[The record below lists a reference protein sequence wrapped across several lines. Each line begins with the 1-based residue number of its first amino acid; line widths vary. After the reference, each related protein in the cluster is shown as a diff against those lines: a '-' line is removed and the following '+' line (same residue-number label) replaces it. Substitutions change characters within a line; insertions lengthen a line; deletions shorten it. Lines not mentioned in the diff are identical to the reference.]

1 MNNLS
6 SLFFSTEGRIG
17 RGRWWLGVVIFAVVW
32 IVVAFLLL
40 PLAGVSMMPNM
51 AALMQPGADM
61 TALSESIAGGMRTSA
76 WVSLILFLILAYP
89 AYCLQ
94 VKRRHDRDNNGMD
107 VIIYLALSAIVL
119 LIQALGIGYT
129 MTEIPGAAGLSIPQP
144 SLPLT
149 ILSLVLGVYAIYLLV
164 VCGFLRGTAGP
175 NQYGPDPLGGAAMAT
190 A

>member
-1 MNNLS
+1 
-6 SLFFSTEGRIG
+6 
-17 RGRWWLGVVIFAVVW
+17 
-32 IVVAFLLL
+32 
-40 PLAGVSMMPNM
+40 
-51 AALMQPGADM
+51 
-61 TALSESIAGGMRTSA
+61 
-76 WVSLILFLILAYP
+76 
-89 AYCLQ
+89 

-107 VIIYLALSAIVL
+107 VIIYLVLSAIVL

-129 MTEIPGAAGLSIPQP
+129 MTEIPGATGLAIPQP
-144 SLPLT
+144 SLPVS